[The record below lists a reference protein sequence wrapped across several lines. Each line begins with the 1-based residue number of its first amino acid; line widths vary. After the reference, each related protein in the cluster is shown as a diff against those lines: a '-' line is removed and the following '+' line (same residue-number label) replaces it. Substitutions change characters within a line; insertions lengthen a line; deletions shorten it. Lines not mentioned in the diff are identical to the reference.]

1 MVVGDTVTFSGGETA
16 VVAKSDPLAG
26 TGTIATNI
34 TTAGKYVNQDGH
46 ISEGSK
52 KIQDSLYYQDYSYVI
67 KVSESINKWRDSLKR
82 AIHPS
87 GFYVTGEVNIATQL
101 SAQVRQPVGST
112 ISGGLFSGTS
122 DSPIYMR
129 LNTLFNTIFGRRT
142 GAALSS
148 SFGGTQLDG
157 LTKRTRAAAS
167 AGYPVAVADA
177 FTSSHYNARE
187 VDINLTP
194 ETTLELEKR
203 NRNSFYDLRPVIIQ
217 DNLIYESATSADQIE
232 LENEVGNLVVNFRNE
247 GYTVRDVEVR
257 NGFAYGGPRVKNLS
271 DRAFTTFSANN
282 AITLE
287 GGAGDGEI
295 ILENESGVL
304 QHPQSDSWSTT
315 IKDWNTLRFSGTL
328 NSNVD
333 GETMRLSDINGTK
346 SSQNHRIN
354 FAFPT
359 EVTKS
364 A

>member
-1 MVVGDTVTFSGGETA
+1 M
-16 VVAKSDPLAG
+16 
-26 TGTIATNI
+26 
-34 TTAGKYVNQDGH
+34 
-46 ISEGSK
+46 
-52 KIQDSLYYQDYSYVI
+52 
-67 KVSESINKWRDSLKR
+67 
-82 AIHPS
+82 
-87 GFYVTGEVNIATQL
+87 
-101 SAQVRQPVGST
+101 
-112 ISGGLFSGTS
+112 
-122 DSPIYMR
+122 
-129 LNTLFNTIFGRRT
+129 
-142 GAALSS
+142 
-148 SFGGTQLDG
+148 
-157 LTKRTRAAAS
+157 
-167 AGYPVAVADA
+167 
-177 FTSSHYNARE
+177 
-187 VDINLTP
+187 TP
-194 ETTLELEKR
+194 ETTLELEQR

-271 DRAFTTFSANN
+271 DRAFTSFAANN

-287 GGAGDGEI
+287 GGTGDGEI
-295 ILENESGVL
+295 RLENESGVL

-315 IKDWNTLRFSGTL
+315 IADWNTLRFSGTL

-346 SSQNHRIN
+346 SSQNQRIN

>member
-1 MVVGDTVTFSGGETA
+1 M
-16 VVAKSDPLAG
+16 
-26 TGTIATNI
+26 
-34 TTAGKYVNQDGH
+34 
-46 ISEGSK
+46 
-52 KIQDSLYYQDYSYVI
+52 
-67 KVSESINKWRDSLKR
+67 
-82 AIHPS
+82 
-87 GFYVTGEVNIATQL
+87 
-101 SAQVRQPVGST
+101 
-112 ISGGLFSGTS
+112 
-122 DSPIYMR
+122 
-129 LNTLFNTIFGRRT
+129 
-142 GAALSS
+142 
-148 SFGGTQLDG
+148 
-157 LTKRTRAAAS
+157 
-167 AGYPVAVADA
+167 
-177 FTSSHYNARE
+177 
-187 VDINLTP
+187 
-194 ETTLELEKR
+194 
-203 NRNSFYDLRPVIIQ
+203 
-217 DNLIYESATSADQIE
+217 
-232 LENEVGNLVVNFRNE
+232 ENEVGNLVVNFRNE

-315 IKDWNTLRFSGTL
+315 IADWNTLRFTGTL